1 MSQEK
6 SSQPEK
12 AANEVHQHFRG
23 VFSSQELRKVGTG
36 TTTRKTV
43 TKTFWYAEEEP
54 DGRLYVQPINSNYV
68 PTGNK
73 KYITKD
79 ELLAKFSP
87 EHEFYTETVY
97 PSMRRL
103 KETID
108 RADNA
113 RNKGETFSAEYEYDN
128 ALAVDVDNVRANFGI
143 GLTYLS
149 RGEKEKAQNIFSR
162 LVQLDGAFEE
172 EHKHLFNEFG
182 INLRKNKMF
191 NESLEYYLRAL
202 KLSKH
207 DENLYI
213 NIARVYLELKDIPHV
228 VEFIGKAL
236 ALAPQSEVALKFQSW
251 LIAHKLVTEEQCKAA
266 KESAEAE
273 MSSNNAADEQ
283 KDPNASSDADA
294 ANDAADAPKDTEQPE
309 TSADATFLS

>member
-1 MSQEK
+1 MSQEQ
-6 SSQPEK
+6 SVPMEK
-12 AANEVHQHFRG
+12 TAKDFQKHLRG

-36 TTTRKTV
+36 TTTRKSV

-73 KYITKD
+73 KYISKD
-79 ELLAKFSP
+79 ELLTKFSP
-87 EHEFYTETVY
+87 EPEFYTETVY
-97 PSMRRL
+97 PSMRKL

-108 RADNA
+108 RADTA
-113 RNKGETFSAEYEYDN
+113 RNRGETFSAEYEYDN

-149 RGEKEKAQNIFSR
+149 RGETDKAQNIFSR
-162 LVQLDGAFEE
+162 LVQLDGAFAE
-172 EHKHLFNEFG
+172 EHKHLFNDFG

-191 NESLEYYLRAL
+191 AESLEYYLRAL
-202 KLSKH
+202 TLSKH

-213 NIARVYLELKDIPHV
+213 NIARVYLEIKDIPHA

-236 ALAPQSEVALKFQSW
+236 ALAPQSDVALKFQSW
-251 LIAHKLVTEEQCKAA
+251 LIAHKLVTEEQCRAA
-266 KESAEAE
+266 RDAAEAE
-273 MSSNNAADEQ
+273 L
-283 KDPNASSDADA
+283 ASGVQ
-294 ANDAADAPKDTEQPE
+294 TGGEE
-309 TSADATFLS
+309 FLSNGLHDEKLEEGPSPL